1 MRSCQPVDEMCVSGR
16 ARFRRALM
24 SRLRLACLGLQDAGL
39 AGQQGYF
46 NGQHRQLLDDS
57 RYRYFLILYA
67 S

>member
-1 MRSCQPVDEMCVSGR
+1 
-16 ARFRRALM
+16 M
-24 SRLRLACLGLQDAGL
+24 SRLRLACPGLQDAGL

-57 RYRYFLILYA
+57 RYRYSLILYA